1 VVAASQSM
9 RVTPYAATGVDSSSP
24 EAFIRSIAPYAQ
36 RVSQATGIPAEAL
49 IGMACNET
57 GYGRYAEGNNLFGI
71 KGTGP
76 AGSFSTQ
83 TWEDYGDGRVTIVD
97 NFRGY
102 HSVAESFVDFAKLV
116 TTSER
121 YRGAMGQTTVEGFV
135 DGLRRGGYMTD
146 PEYVQKISAIS
157 THYSATIKESLR
169 GGGAPLASAARATA
183 APAVR
188 PQATP
193 GGPSAGVKVPDQF
206 NVGLAADEAYAACGP
221 VAAVA
226 FAQAFGRNP
235 TPAEA
240 LALAKESG
248 WTAAG
253 GMNGIS
259 NEKRLLD
266 KMQLPSRLEFGAN
279 WEHIQADALRK
290 QPVILSTP
298 GHYFVIDG
306 YDPSNG
312 AYHVGQSGKVYR
324 GGSEWMTPGQIE
336 AAAGSPNGALF
347 TDHPLVGGDRQVL
360 PPVQVEGQRQVL
372 PPLQVAGQQRP
383 VLPPLMTA
391 GTAAASSAQSAP
403 SALSSASSASSSAS
417 RSASSPAA
425 SASSPAPSSAAA
437 SARPIAP
444 REVLAADPAVLSQLQ
459 SAPTPAPSP
468 PAPAPSAP
476 SSLDA
481 QLAAVSPPPPAA
493 APAQPVE
500 TPQPAA
506 PPANILSPAEAPQ
519 TPALA
524 SSDPIGDSGQL
535 TPREPIPPTPPSRA
549 RDPWALTPDV
559 AASAGT
565 PEPFS
570 GSDAGST
577 IIQPLPSALQQA
589 PPPPIQARP
598 RTAGQSSPSDPD
610 AELLAASTMLDMPSP
625 APVPTQPAPA
635 DKSTV
640 LSPAAEAG
648 LALGA
653 VSATTPDSRKE
664 PEKDPR
670 RSRRPDEDDDFPPPP
685 SPAVEDR
692 APKV

>member
-1 VVAASQSM
+1 MPRQATAAPGLDAASASPSPLSPRAAPQTDAAAAAASQSM

-146 PEYVQKISAIS
+146 PDYVQKISAIS

-169 GGGAPLASAARATA
+169 GGGAPLATVARTTA
-183 APAVR
+183 APTAR
-188 PQATP
+188 PQA

-226 FAQAFGRNP
+226 FAQAYGRNP

-240 LALAKESG
+240 LELAKQSG
-248 WTAAG
+248 WTSGG
-253 GMNGIS
+253 GMNGIA

-266 KMQLPSRLEFGAN
+266 KMQLPSRLELGAN

-298 GHYFVIDG
+298 GHYFVVDG

-324 GGSEWMTPGQIE
+324 GGSEWMTPAQIE

-360 PPVQVEGQRQVL
+360 PPIQVEGQRQVL

-383 VLPPLMTA
+383 VLPPLQTVGTPAATA
-391 GTAAASSAQSAP
+391 PSAP
-403 SALSSASSASSSAS
+403 SAQ
-417 RSASSPAA
+417 PI
-425 SASSPAPSSAAA
+425 AAA
-437 SARPIAP
+437 PARPAAP

-459 SAPTPAPSP
+459 SAAP
-468 PAPAPSAP
+468 PS
-476 SSLDA
+476 
-481 QLAAVSPPPPAA
+481 PPAA
-493 APAQPVE
+493 APS
-500 TPQPAA
+500 
-506 PPANILSPAEAPQ
+506 PPTTLDA
-519 TPALA
+519 
-524 SSDPIGDSGQL
+524 QL

-549 RDPWALTPDV
+549 RDPWDLNPDV

-565 PEPFS
+565 PEPISSADF
-570 GSDAGST
+570 GST
-577 IIQPLPSALQQA
+577 MIQP
-589 PPPPIQARP
+589 RN
-598 RTAGQSSPSDPD
+598 PD
-610 AELLAASTMLDMPSP
+610 AELFVASTILDMPP
-625 APVPTQPAPA
+625 PTPVPAQPQRPLHDPARPSAGGYARAESPDLDQPTINVPVGSLGLPIQPAPA

-640 LSPAAEAG
+640 LSPGAEAG

-653 VSATTPDSRKE
+653 VSATTPDPRKE

-670 RSRRPDEDDDFPPPP
+670 RIRRPDEDDDFPPPP
-685 SPAVEDR
+685 TPAVEDR
-692 APKV
+692 APRV